1 MKLWLRRYAD
11 DMLLLA
17 GCACVVVGV
26 AQISGPLA
34 WIVAG
39 IMLIGLAAL
48 IGKAKSHVIE

>member
-11 DMLLLA
+11 DLLLLA
-17 GCACVVVGV
+17 GCGLIVTGV
-26 AQISGPLA
+26 AQVSGPLA

-39 IMLIGLAAL
+39 ILLIGLAAL